1 MKSFFENPDY
11 EWRETLFVLF
21 DRKTC
26 PPVTRETVRRFFAET
41 EFAFLEI
48 KAAKESA
55 DGMLRRLLAVS
66 PETRCGLE
74 LVFQEGD
81 AVLEQTREF
90 HRTIQETLDA
100 YESRQ
105 WEKIFPLSAC
115 FELMYFEKI
124 QKSLRIAG
132 ETREEPLLYDP
143 GTLLFVT
150 EKLSQFTHGVVLDP
164 QSGMILEIDN

>member
-1 MKSFFENPDY
+1 MKSFFENPEY

-26 PPVTRETVRRFFAET
+26 PPVTRETVRRFFEET

-66 PETRCGLE
+66 PRTRCGLE
-74 LVFQEGD
+74 LVFQEGE
-81 AVLEQTREF
+81 AVLEQTRDF
-90 HRTIQETLDA
+90 YGTIQQTLDA

-105 WEKIFPLSAC
+105 WEKVFPLGAC
-115 FELMYFEKI
+115 FELIYFENIAKP
-124 QKSLRIAG
+124 LRVAG
-132 ETREEPLLYDP
+132 ETREEPPLYDP

-150 EKLSQFTHGVVLDP
+150 EKLSQFTGGVVLDP
-164 QSGMILEIDN
+164 QSGMILEMD